1 MSQCYRQLRLVEREA
16 LYRMKAA
23 KLPVSQIA
31 AALGR
36 HRSTIY
42 RELRRNYFYDEDAY
56 FRGYFPLVADKL
68 LGIGARQDASSR
80 AIRTWRTT
88 SSMACR
94 AIGRPSRSPAGCDW
108 TTTAVFA

>member
-1 MSQCYRQLRLVEREA
+1 MSHATASFVLMSAKRSN
-16 LYRMKAA
+16 RMKAA

-68 LGIGARQDASSR
+68 ARDRR
-80 AIRTWRTT
+80 AP
-88 SSMACR
+88 
-94 AIGRPSRSPAGCDW
+94 GRKLARNPDLAKYVINGLQS
-108 TTTAVFA
+108 